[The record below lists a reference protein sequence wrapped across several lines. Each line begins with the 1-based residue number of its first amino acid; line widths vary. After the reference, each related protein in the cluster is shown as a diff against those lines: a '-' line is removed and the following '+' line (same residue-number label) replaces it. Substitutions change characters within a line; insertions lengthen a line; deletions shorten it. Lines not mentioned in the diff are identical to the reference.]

1 MPVFPR
7 LPCHLLLGY
16 EKMKTAPQSPK
27 LSIFDTFKTK
37 RDELTGEALRQ
48 RSILVHLATVTNSAA
63 KTRTAISQRI
73 AEENGIVWKNI
84 YSGIF
89 RDLDEILIPLGLV
102 RESGRLPL
110 KRGPKALQEKGI
122 PYYELTLDGMLI
134 ALSLNEIVGR
144 EEILKQF
151 FSKAKIEEKEFQEIL
166 QKLAVIAPRFT
177 YSLFEKYS
185 KAYCEG
191 KLEKLLPF
199 SISKLKKIS
208 DESILIHREFLDAFS
223 NLSKIEREKAINFLE
238 KIS

>member
-1 MPVFPR
+1 MKIAEKNPR
-7 LPCHLLLGY
+7 
-16 EKMKTAPQSPK
+16 

-37 RDELTGEALRQ
+37 KDQLTGEALRQ
-48 RSILVHLATVTNSAA
+48 RSIIAHLATATNSAA
-63 KTRTAISQRI
+63 RTRTGISQKI
-73 AEENGIVWKNI
+73 AKESGIVWKNI

-89 RDLDEILIPLGLV
+89 RDLDEILVPLELV
-102 RESGRLPL
+102 REAGRLPL

-122 PYYELTLDGMLI
+122 PFYELTLQGKLI

-144 EEILKQF
+144 EEILKEF

-166 QKLAVIAPRFT
+166 QKFATVIPRFT

-191 KLEKLLPF
+191 RLEKLLPF

-208 DESILIHREFLDAFS
+208 DESILIQKEFLVAFS
-223 NLSKIEREKAINFLE
+223 ELSKIEKEKAINFLE
-238 KIS
+238 SIS